1 MEDLPSKL
9 NGFLVFFA
17 TNLLKSL
24 AFQNNMAIFGS
35 TNCKRSNNMMTKTS
49 NTTKGKAT
57 TTKGKATTKEGKQT
71 TKKGK
76 QTFKEEIVRR
86 PKISWIVKPQGME
99 LMEWQRR
106 LREQVAAEE
115 PLICQAV
122 DERRLPGEYEVKNP
136 QTRQTYKVVYRGQG
150 SQWNY
155 CSCMDFKTSRLCTC
169 KHIEKV
175 RLWISEDRKRRVHT
189 EPPAYTSVYLSY
201 TGDSKSPQTGRQVK
215 IRVGSDHHEE
225 FMELAAQYF
234 DAEGVMFPHA
244 FHDYDK
250 FIVAAANIDSSFRF
264 YQDAIDYILEQ
275 RERKFRE
282 RLIKTYTDQRLDQL
296 LTVKLYPYQKEGIR
310 FAFERGRTIIAD
322 EMGLGKTIQAIGT
335 AEMLRR
341 EGLAEQVLIV
351 CPTSLKYQWQREIER
366 FVRQQSLEASPTK
379 PLTLVIEGNPLKR
392 KEQYASDVPYKIVS
406 YNCMSNDVK
415 MWGSLQTEI
424 LIMDEVQRLKNW
436 KTQISMSA
444 RKVHSDYAVILS
456 GTPLENKLEEL
467 YSVMEFADNYCLG
480 PYWQFRDQ
488 CIVTDPNG
496 KTIGYK
502 NLNRVGETA
511 RQRLIRRTKKQ
522 VALQMPKRTDQNL
535 FVPMTPVQM
544 DMHEEYKE
552 QVAKLV
558 YKWRK
563 MHFLSEKDR
572 QRLLQFLS
580 MMRMVCDS
588 TYILDQKSRYDTKV
602 TETMSILQSVFDN
615 GDEKVV
621 IFSQWER
628 MTRLIA
634 QELDKLGVGYVNLN
648 GSVPS
653 KQRKAIIDDFTDNP
667 DCRVFLS
674 TDAGSTGLNLQAGSI
689 MINLDLPWNPAV
701 LEQRIARIYRLGQER
716 NVQVINLVSKGTI
729 EEGMLGKLRF
739 KTAMFEGVLDNGE
752 DTIFLG
758 NESKFTA
765 MMDTLGEMMDEEEKT
780 PATSAPAG
788 SLDRDSADEPEPVKE
803 TPLDSPESSK
813 DTESPEV
820 SEFSEDSAIA
830 PTPSVARP
838 REPRQLVEQG
848 ISFLS
853 GLAQTLQSPEA
864 TEQLVETLV
873 ETNAETGETHLRIP
887 VPDKQTVST
896 LLSIVGKLFAK

>member
-1 MEDLPSKL
+1 M
-9 NGFLVFFA
+9 
-17 TNLLKSL
+17 
-24 AFQNNMAIFGS
+24 
-35 TNCKRSNNMMTKTS
+35 
-49 NTTKGKAT
+49 
-57 TTKGKATTKEGKQT
+57 
-71 TKKGK
+71 
-76 QTFKEEIVRR
+76 RR
-86 PKISWIVKPQGME
+86 PKISWLVKPRGMT
-99 LMEWQRR
+99 LVEWQRR

-115 PLICQAV
+115 PMGCRAV
-122 DERRLPGEYEVKNP
+122 DEQRLPGEYEVKNP
-136 QTRQTYKVVYRGQG
+136 QTRQTYKVVYRGLG
-150 SQWNY
+150 SPWNY

-201 TGDSKSPQTGRQVK
+201 TEGRQVK
-215 IRVGSDHHEE
+215 IRVGSDHREE
-225 FMELAAQYF
+225 FMELASQYF
-234 DAEGVMFPHA
+234 DADGVMFPYA
-244 FHDYDK
+244 FDDYDK
-250 FIVAAANIDSSFRF
+250 FLVAAANIDPSFRF
-264 YQDAIDYILEQ
+264 YQDAIDYILEL

-282 RLIKTYTDQRLDQL
+282 RLVKNYTDQRLDQL
-296 LTVKLYPYQKEGIR
+296 LTVSLYPYQKEGIR

-341 EGLAEQVLIV
+341 EGLAEQVLII

-366 FVRQQSLEASPTK
+366 FTKDTNHSPEK
-379 PLTLVIEGNPLKR
+379 PMTLVIEGNPLKR

-415 MWGSLQTEI
+415 MWGSLQTEV

-436 KTQISMSA
+436 KTQISMAA
-444 RKVHSDYAVILS
+444 RKVRSDYAVVLS

-488 CIVTDPNG
+488 CIVTDDGG
-496 KTIGYK
+496 KTVGYK

-522 VALQMPKRTDQNL
+522 VALQMPKRQDQNL
-535 FVPMTPVQM
+535 FVPMTNEQM
-544 DMHEEYKE
+544 AMHEEYKE
-552 QVAKLV
+552 QLAKLV

-572 QRLLQFLS
+572 QRLLQYLS

-588 TYILDQKSRYDTKV
+588 SYILDQKSRYDTKV
-602 TETMSILQSVFDN
+602 SETMGILQSVFDN

-634 QELDKLGVGYVNLN
+634 QELDKLGVDYVNLH
-648 GSVPS
+648 GGVPS
-653 KQRKAIIDDFTDNP
+653 KQRKDIIDNFTDNP

-716 NVQVINLVSKGTI
+716 NVQVINLVAKGTI
-729 EEGMLGKLRF
+729 EEDMLGKLRF

-765 MMDTLGEMMDEEEKT
+765 MMDTLGEVLEEEKQQ
-780 PATSAPAG
+780 PATTVPIG
-788 SLDRDSADEPEPVKE
+788 SPDEDSADGPEPIKEIVPE
-803 TPLDSPESSK
+803 TP
-813 DTESPEV
+813 TVPEV
-820 SEFSEDSAIA
+820 PTAPEPPIDEVQVEE
-830 PTPSVARP
+830 PTPPTSITNHP
-838 REPRQLVEQG
+838 SPKEPRQLVEQG
-848 ISFLS
+848 ISFLT

-864 TEQLVETLV
+864 TEKLVDSLV

-896 LLSIVGKLFAK
+896 LLSFVGKLFAKQ

>member
-1 MEDLPSKL
+1 
-9 NGFLVFFA
+9 
-17 TNLLKSL
+17 
-24 AFQNNMAIFGS
+24 
-35 TNCKRSNNMMTKTS
+35 
-49 NTTKGKAT
+49 
-57 TTKGKATTKEGKQT
+57 
-71 TKKGK
+71 
-76 QTFKEEIVRR
+76 
-86 PKISWIVKPQGME
+86 ME

-150 SQWNY
+150 SPWNY

-175 RLWISEDRKRRVHT
+175 RLWISEDRKRRVHP

-201 TGDSKSPQTGRQVK
+201 TEGRQVK

-225 FMELAAQYF
+225 FMKLAGQYF
-234 DAEGVMFPHA
+234 DADGVMFPHT
-244 FHDYDK
+244 FDDYDK
-250 FIVAAANIDSSFRF
+250 FIMSAANIDTSFRF

-296 LTVKLYPYQKEGIR
+296 LTVSLYPYQKEGIR

-366 FVRQQSLEASPTK
+366 FTKDTNHSPEH

-415 MWGSLQTEI
+415 MWGSLQTEV

-436 KTQISMSA
+436 KTQISMAA
-444 RKVHSDYAVILS
+444 RKINSDYAVILS

-535 FVPMTPVQM
+535 FVPMTNEQM
-544 DMHEEYKE
+544 GMHEEYKE

-563 MHFLSEKDR
+563 MHFLTEKDR

-588 TYILDQKSRYDTKV
+588 TYILDQKTRYDTKV
-602 TETMSILQSVFDN
+602 TETMGILESVFDN

-648 GSVPS
+648 GCVPS

-716 NVQVINLVSKGTI
+716 NVQVINLVAKDTI

-765 MMDTLGEMMDEEEKT
+765 MMDTLGDMMDEEEKK
-780 PATSAPAG
+780 PAATQPEEST
-788 SLDRDSADEPEPVKE
+788 DDKPEPVKE
-803 TPLDSPESSK
+803 TTSESSPLP
-813 DTESPEV
+813 DYSEYSEAPEASEAPEGPEV
-820 SEFSEDSAIA
+820 PEA
-830 PTPSVARP
+830 PKAPEVPEAPEAPETTPSSHHLSP
-838 REPRQLVEQG
+838 RQPRQLVEQG

-873 ETNAETGETHLRIP
+873 ETNTETGETHLRIP

-896 LLSIVGKLFAK
+896 LLNFVGKLFAK

>member
-1 MEDLPSKL
+1 M
-9 NGFLVFFA
+9 
-17 TNLLKSL
+17 
-24 AFQNNMAIFGS
+24 
-35 TNCKRSNNMMTKTS
+35 
-49 NTTKGKAT
+49 
-57 TTKGKATTKEGKQT
+57 
-71 TKKGK
+71 
-76 QTFKEEIVRR
+76 RR
-86 PKISWIVKPQGME
+86 PKISWLVKPQGMT
-99 LMEWQRR
+99 LVEWQRR

-115 PLICQAV
+115 PMGVSAV

-136 QTRQTYKVVYRGQG
+136 QTRQTYKVVYRGQD
-150 SQWNY
+150 SPWNY

-169 KHIEKV
+169 KHLEKV
-175 RLWISEDRKRRVHT
+175 RLWISENRKQRVHT
-189 EPPAYTSVYLSY
+189 ELPAYTSVYLSY
-201 TGDSKSPQTGRQVK
+201 TEGRQVK
-215 IRVGSDHHEE
+215 IRVGSDHREE
-225 FMELAAQYF
+225 FMQLASQYF
-234 DAEGVMFPHA
+234 DAEGVMFPYA
-244 FHDYDK
+244 FDDYDK
-250 FIVAAANIDSSFRF
+250 LLMAAANIDPSFRF

-282 RLIKTYTDQRLDQL
+282 RLVKNYTDQRLDQL
-296 LTVKLYPYQKEGIR
+296 LTVSLYPYQKEGIR

-366 FVRQQSLEASPTK
+366 FTKDTNHSPEH

-392 KEQYASDVPYKIVS
+392 KEQYDSDVPYKIVS

-415 MWGSLQTEI
+415 MWGSLQTEV

-436 KTQISMSA
+436 KTQISMAA
-444 RKVHSDYAVILS
+444 RKVRSDYAVVLS

-488 CIVTDPNG
+488 CIVTDDGG
-496 KTIGYK
+496 KTVGYK

-535 FVPMTPVQM
+535 FVPMTNEQM
-544 DMHEEYKE
+544 AMHEEYKE

-602 TETMSILQSVFDN
+602 TETMGILQSVFDN
-615 GDEKVV
+615 GEEKVV

-634 QELDKLGVGYVNLN
+634 QELDKLGMGYVNLN

-716 NVQVINLVSKGTI
+716 NVQVINLVAKGTI
-729 EEGMLGKLRF
+729 EEDMLGKLRF

-765 MMDTLGEMMDEEEKT
+765 MMDTLGEVLEEEKQQ
-780 PATSAPAG
+780 PAVTVPIVSPDG
-788 SLDRDSADEPEPVKE
+788 DSANEPEPVKE
-803 TPLDSPESSK
+803 PALSAPEAAPA
-813 DTESPEV
+813 PEPPIDEV
-820 SEFSEDSAIA
+820 QAKEAA
-830 PTPSVARP
+830 PPTPQ
-838 REPRQLVEQG
+838 EPRQLVEQG

-864 TEQLVETLV
+864 TEKLVDSLV

-896 LLSIVGKLFAK
+896 LLSFVGKLFAKQ